1 MNLLIIDDHE
11 IVRAGVKNVLK
22 DTYPNAFIFEA
33 FDERSALE
41 IVKQQQH
48 DLIIMDVQMP
58 QTDTFGLLG
67 FIKMKYPA
75 ARVLIFSMSN
85 ENIYAK
91 RFIKS
96 GAMGFVSKSA
106 GLVELLKAVDMAMNG
121 RKYISDQFAD
131 QLANELSEE
140 NTNNPFDTLSKREFE
155 VAGLLVKNKSVT
167 EIGDILSINSSTVAS
182 HKARVFEK
190 LGVQNITELIELENS
205 LQQNKFSQ

>member
-1 MNLLIIDDHE
+1 
-11 IVRAGVKNVLK
+11 
-22 DTYPNAFIFEA
+22 
-33 FDERSALE
+33 
-41 IVKQQQH
+41 
-48 DLIIMDVQMP
+48 MDVQMP

-106 GLVELLKAVDMAMNG
+106 GLVELLKAVDMAMND

-190 LGVQNITELIELENS
+190 LGVQKITELIELENS
-205 LQQNKFSQ
+205 LQQNKSSQ